1 MSENKK
7 KINVKELIK
16 SLLPIIILLCVAIVL
31 TVIFL
36 PEIRALGTEEGRESF
51 KSFIDSLGIFGWL
64 FGLLIVLLQ
73 IFIAFIPGEPVELIM
88 GYAFGPW
95 LGTFICLLGSFIG
108 AAVIYIAVKKL
119 GMPFIKRVLGNDDLT
134 KYKFLSNEKRI
145 EFVTLL
151 LFLIPGTPK
160 DVLLYIIPLTPIN
173 PVKYLFISTFAR
185 IPSIVSSTFLG
196 DSVADGDYLVAIIV
210 FLATALVSVLGLI
223 LGNKY
228 LERKNKS

>member
-51 KSFIDSLGIFGWL
+51 KSFIDSLGIFGWF

-88 GYAFGPW
+88 GYTFGPW

-173 PVKYLFISTFAR
+173 PAKYLFISTFAR

-228 LERKNKS
+228 LEHKNKS

>member
-1 MSENKK
+1 MEENKE

-16 SLLPIIILLCVAIVL
+16 SLLPILVLLCVAIVL

-36 PEIRALGTEEGRESF
+36 PEIRALGTDEGRESF
-51 KSFIDSLGIFGWL
+51 KSFIDGLGVFGWL

-88 GYAFGPW
+88 GYTFGSW

-108 AAVIYIAVKKL
+108 AAVIYVAVKKL
-119 GMPFIKRVLGNDDLT
+119 GMPFIKRALGNDDLT
-134 KYKFLSNEKRI
+134 RYKFLSNERQI
-145 EFVTLL
+145 ELVTLL

-160 DVLLYIIPLTPIN
+160 DVLLYLIPLTPIN
-173 PVKYLFISTFAR
+173 PIKYLLIVTFAR

-196 DSVADGDYLVAIIV
+196 DSVANGDYLVAIIV
-210 FLATALVSVLGLI
+210 FLITAVISILGLV

-228 LERKNKS
+228 IERKNQK